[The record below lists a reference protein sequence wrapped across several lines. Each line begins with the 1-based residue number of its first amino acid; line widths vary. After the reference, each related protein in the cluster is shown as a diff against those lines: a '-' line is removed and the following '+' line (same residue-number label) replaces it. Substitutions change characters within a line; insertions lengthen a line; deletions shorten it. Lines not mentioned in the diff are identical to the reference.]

1 MKISCSTSVRH
12 WRQQAG
18 EPAGGHGPVQTSPGL
33 GDRATKA
40 MPKETIETLVSEL
53 IHEED
58 WRRMRATAACV
69 AGGPRS
75 VQALI
80 EALRSGPTEL
90 KKEAAAMLA
99 RIKDPHAGVAL
110 VKLLENEEETVRNAG
125 AAALEQMAGV
135 LDTDTARV
143 LVSLLPKNQEGS
155 TRQVL
160 THLIGAIPTSVLPLC
175 EMLKHPG
182 QDVQVAAAL
191 MLDQLLD
198 PRSID
203 AFIDAMGQPAVRD
216 IAVRTLKK
224 LSAIRERID
233 ETFNALRAVEGASER
248 EEARMATIIDLL
260 GIGRP
265 SVEILIEY
273 LEDDDWLVREAAADL
288 LGKIGDVRAVVPLMK
303 RLEQDK
309 DTGVKELA
317 IKALGLIGDA
327 RPTQLY
333 LDAIPIRPLR
343 VYAMEALAKIK
354 EVGVLR
360 PHKELFDRLRTD
372 RDGLVAYNAGLIA
385 DKLEAITAM
394 ESQSR
399 EEDHEND

>member
-1 MKISCSTSVRH
+1 
-12 WRQQAG
+12 
-18 EPAGGHGPVQTSPGL
+18 
-33 GDRATKA
+33 
-40 MPKETIETLVSEL
+40 MPKESIETLVSEL
-53 IHEED
+53 VHEED

-69 AGGPRS
+69 AGGPRA

-80 EALRSGPTEL
+80 DALRTGTSEL

-99 RIKDPHAGVAL
+99 RIKDPQAGVAL
-110 VKLLENEEETVRNAG
+110 VGLLQDGDRAVRKSG

-135 LDTDTARV
+135 LDSETASA
-143 LVSLLPKNQEGS
+143 LVALLLKTQDDE
-155 TRQVL
+155 TRQL
-160 THLIGAIPTSVLPLC
+160 IMHLVGAVPTAVAPLC
-175 EMLKHPG
+175 EMLKH
-182 QDVQVAAAL
+182 QDPNVQVTAAT

-198 PRSID
+198 PRSVD
-203 AFIDAMGQPAVRD
+203 AFIDAMGQSAVRD
-216 IAVRTLKK
+216 IAVGTLKK
-224 LSAIRERID
+224 LAAIRERID
-233 ETFNALRAVEGASER
+233 KAFNALREVEGASER
-248 EEARMATIIDLL
+248 EEARMATVIDLL

-273 LEDDDWLVREAAADL
+273 LEDDDWVVREAAADL
-288 LGKIGDVRAVVPLMK
+288 LGKIADVRAVEPLMR
-303 RLEQDK
+303 RLERDK

-354 EVGVLR
+354 DVEVLR
-360 PHKELFDRLRTD
+360 PHKALFDRLRTD

-385 DKLEAITAM
+385 DKLEALSGAHAAGPGG
-394 ESQSR
+394 EQ
-399 EEDHEND
+399 EHEHE

>member
-1 MKISCSTSVRH
+1 
-12 WRQQAG
+12 
-18 EPAGGHGPVQTSPGL
+18 
-33 GDRATKA
+33 

-53 IHEED
+53 VHEED

-69 AGGPRS
+69 AGGPRA

-80 EALRSGPTEL
+80 GALHSSSADL
-90 KKEAAAMLA
+90 KREAAAMLA
-99 RIKDPHAGVAL
+99 RVKDPHAGVAL
-110 VKLLENEEETVRNAG
+110 VGLLEDEDETVRKAG
-125 AAALEQMAGV
+125 AQALEQMAGV
-135 LDTDTARV
+135 LDTDTASA
-143 LVSLLPKNQEGS
+143 LVALLPKKQEEES
-155 TRQVL
+155 KQL
-160 THLIGAIPTSVLPLC
+160 LAHLIGAIPMAVMPLC
-175 EMLKHPG
+175 EMLKHEEPES
-182 QDVQVAAAL
+182 QVAAAT
-191 MLDQLLD
+191 MLDRLLD
-198 PRSID
+198 PRSVD

-216 IAVRTLKK
+216 IAVGTLKK
-224 LSAIRERID
+224 LGAIRERID
-233 ETFNALRAVEGASER
+233 EAFNALRDVEGASER

-288 LGKIGDVRAVVPLMK
+288 LGKIADVRAVLPLMK

-333 LDAIPIRPLR
+333 LEAIAIRPLR

-354 EVGVLR
+354 DVEVLR
-360 PHKELFDRLRTD
+360 SNKELFDRLRTD

-385 DKLEAITAM
+385 DKLEAMAATDTH
-394 ESQSR
+394 SHK
-399 EEDHEND
+399 EDDEHG

>member
-1 MKISCSTSVRH
+1 METASDLH
-12 WRQQAG
+12 Q
-18 EPAGGHGPVQTSPGL
+18 PALNTMS
-33 GDRATKA
+33 
-40 MPKETIETLVSEL
+40 KETIETLVSEL
-53 IHEED
+53 VHEED

-75 VQALI
+75 VQALMD
-80 EALRSGPTEL
+80 ALRTGPTEL

-99 RIKDPHAGVAL
+99 RIKDPRAGVAL
-110 VKLLENEEETVRNAG
+110 VELLELDEDAVRNAA

-135 LDTDTARV
+135 LDVDTARA
-143 LVSLLPKNQEGS
+143 LVALLPHTPEGP

-160 THLIGAIPTSVLPLC
+160 THLIGAIPTAVLPLC
-175 EMLKHPG
+175 DLLKHPNVEA
-182 QDVQVAAAL
+182 QIAAAL

-203 AFIDAMGQPAVRD
+203 AFIDAMGQPAVRE
-216 IAVRTLKK
+216 IAVDTLKK
-224 LSAIRERID
+224 LSAVRERID
-233 ETFNALRAVEGASER
+233 STFNVLRDIEGASER
-248 EEARMATIIDLL
+248 EEARMATVIDLL

-273 LEDDDWLVREAAADL
+273 LEDEDWLVREAAADL
-288 LGKIGDVRAVVPLMK
+288 LGKIGDVRAVIPLMK

-317 IKALGLIGDA
+317 IKALGLIGDS

-343 VYAMEALAKIK
+343 VFAMEALAKIK
-354 EVGVLR
+354 DVGVLR
-360 PHKELFDRLRTD
+360 PYKDIFDRLRTD

-385 DKLEAITAM
+385 DKLEAIMAM
-394 ESQSR
+394 ENQTQ
-399 EEDHEND
+399 EEDSEHD

>member
-1 MKISCSTSVRH
+1 
-12 WRQQAG
+12 
-18 EPAGGHGPVQTSPGL
+18 
-33 GDRATKA
+33 
-40 MPKETIETLVSEL
+40 
-53 IHEED
+53 
-58 WRRMRATAACV
+58 MRATAACV

-80 EALRSGPTEL
+80 EALRSGPTDL
-90 KKEAAAMLA
+90 KREAAAMLA

-110 VKLLENEEETVRNAG
+110 VTLLEHDEESVRNSG

-143 LVSLLPKNQEGS
+143 LVSLLPKTPEGT

-175 EMLKHPG
+175 EMLQHPD
-182 QDVQVAAAL
+182 QDAQVAAAL

-216 IAVRTLKK
+216 IAVGTLKK

-233 ETFNALRAVEGASER
+233 QTFNALREVEGAGER
-248 EEARMATIIDLL
+248 EEARMATVIDLL
-260 GIGRP
+260 GIGGP

-288 LGKIGDVRAVVPLMK
+288 LGKIGDVRSVEPLMK

-333 LDAIPIRPLR
+333 LAAIPIRPLR

-385 DKLEAITAM
+385 DKLEAIMSM
-394 ESQSR
+394 ESQSS
-399 EEDHEND
+399 EEGHENE